1 MIGVFT
7 LGGVIICSQAPWR
20 ALSGIGPGSTPEFAG
35 RSGLRGIAR
44 DRLDIPKNALRWL
57 VVLTP
62 REAKPKIGPVM
73 ADYLKKKIPAK
84 VPLDPNMHFPVFHYP
99 IASGEVFGRN

>member
-1 MIGVFT
+1 
-7 LGGVIICSQAPWR
+7 
-20 ALSGIGPGSTPEFAG
+20 
-35 RSGLRGIAR
+35 
-44 DRLDIPKNALRWL
+44 
-57 VVLTP
+57 VLTP